1 MIREKVMRQLGDEI
15 PYDLTVQIESFK
27 EEGKLLRIDDNI
39 YVERAGQKAIVIGEG
54 GQRLKLI
61 GQEARLDMEKMF
73 DRKVMLTLW
82 VKIKSGWSDDVRAM
96 KSLGYSDI

>member
-1 MIREKVMRQLGDEI
+1 MRQLGDEI

-27 EEGKLLRIDDNI
+27 EEGNLLRIDTNI
-39 YVERAGQKAIVIGEG
+39 YVERAGQKAIVIGEN

-61 GQEARLDMEKMF
+61 GREARLDMEKLF
-73 DRKVMLTLW
+73 ERKVMLTLW
-82 VKIKSGWSDDVRAM
+82 VKIKGGWSDDERAL

>member
-1 MIREKVMRQLGDEI
+1 MRQLGDEI
-15 PYDLTVQIESFK
+15 PYDLTVQIDSFK
-27 EEGKLLRIDDNI
+27 EEGRLLRIDSTI
-39 YVERAGQKAIVIGEG
+39 YVERPGQKAIVIGDG

-61 GQEARLDMEKMF
+61 GREARLDMEKLF

-82 VKIKSGWSDDVRAM
+82 VKVKGGWSDDERAL